1 MLQLLV
7 REVLGEHPLHGEVHA
22 PAFEVAAPLRN
33 VYNRQRRRSGGRGA
47 QGCEVSTPVTD
58 HAHGVA
64 GAGAGAGSSDD
75 G

>member
-7 REVLGEHPLHGEVHA
+7 REVLGEHPLHREVHA
-22 PAFEVAAPLRN
+22 PAFEVAAPLQN
-33 VYNRQRRRSGGRGA
+33 VTDRGEGAGGSGGHRVVKSVRLS
-47 QGCEVSTPVTD
+47 QTMP
-58 HAHGVA
+58 